1 MANTPPKFRRPR
13 TSSNWN
19 DPEVTSYR
27 DAGVDLDAADRH
39 TTSIAPSVT
48 ATWKD
53 QVIGGFGGFAA
64 GVPVPTGYDDPVLMM
79 STDGVGTKI
88 EIARATGRWDGV
100 GFDLVAMCVDDLA
113 AAGARPIGFVDY
125 LAVGSLDAD
134 RDRAIVESVAA
145 ACLVAGCPLLGGE
158 TAEHP
163 GVMALDAVDLAGAV
177 VGIVE
182 RDEVLS
188 PERVSDGDVVVGLLS
203 PNLRSNGFSLVRS
216 LLGDE
221 VVGQADTL
229 LEPSVIYSPAV
240 LDAVSTGHVRAGA
253 HVTGGGL
260 AANLARAIP
269 EGLGATIDMSKWER
283 PAVFGEIAER
293 GVTEEDMRRTF
304 NLGIGFCLVIDP
316 VGLDSVLEYTVHQDN
331 LLMLWQSVYL
341 RWQQQRSAKFYRR
354 YRRITLQHRKTS
366 AGNRCLLL
374 GQGLFAQ

>member
-1 MANTPPKFRRPR
+1 M
-13 TSSNWN
+13 
-19 DPEVTSYR
+19 TSYR
-27 DAGVDLDAADRH
+27 EAGVDLDAADRH

-64 GVPVPTGYDDPVLMM
+64 GVPVPKGYDDPVLMM

-88 EIARATGRWDGV
+88 EIARATGRWDGI

-145 ACLVAGCPLLGGE
+145 ACLHAGCPLLGGE

-163 GVMALDAVDLAGAV
+163 GVMALDAIDLAGAV
-177 VGIVE
+177 VGVVE

-188 PERVSDGDVVVGLLS
+188 PERVSNGDLVVGLSS

-216 LLGDE
+216 LFGDE
-221 VVGQADTL
+221 VVEYAETL

-240 LDAVSTGHVRAGA
+240 LDAVSTGHVRAAA
-253 HVTGGGL
+253 HITGGGL
-260 AANLARAIP
+260 AANLARALP
-269 EGLGATIDMSKWER
+269 EGLAAIIDLSEWDR
-283 PAVFGEIAER
+283 PAIFDDIAAR
-293 GVTEEDMRRTF
+293 GVVEDEMRRTF
-304 NLGIGFCLVIDP
+304 NLGIGFALLIDP
-316 VGLDSVLEYTVHQDN
+316 VGVDSVLEATAQHEPRVIG
-331 LLMLWQSVYL
+331 SVVPGSGVDL
-341 RWQQQRSAKFYRR
+341 
-354 YRRITLQHRKTS
+354 T
-366 AGNRCLLL
+366 
-374 GQGLFAQ
+374 